1 MNVRVRKKL
10 IKLAF
15 GGQEQRV
22 NGLTPPP
29 GGGGLNWGHL
39 LRGRGRGGCT
49 KMVQIR

>member
-29 GGGGLNWGHL
+29 GG
-39 LRGRGRGGCT
+39 RGVELGSFIEGKGKRGVHKNGSD
-49 KMVQIR
+49 